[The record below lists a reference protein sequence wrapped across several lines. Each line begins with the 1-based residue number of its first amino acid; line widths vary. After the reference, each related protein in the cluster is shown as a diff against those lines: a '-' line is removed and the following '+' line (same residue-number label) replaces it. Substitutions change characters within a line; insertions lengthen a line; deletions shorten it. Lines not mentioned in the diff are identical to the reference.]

1 MQALARV
8 RCTSSVTPRRGAYV
22 YACSPV
28 TRVARRR
35 HYLSVTAASTSEEAS
50 TTRQDRL
57 SYDHLLLTILD
68 SNPDLSSSSWQAVAT
83 AADLATLHNGR
94 VTVLV
99 VDEQV
104 SQPGAAP
111 SPSGDPQEQQEGA
124 DQGKLQQQASKIAN
138 TLTQMGIQFQI
149 LERQVVGSQAKD
161 AEGRSSVVV
170 GEVADEVEADLLVL
184 HSQAVHQKC
193 LDANLLAEFVSCP
206 VLLLP

>member
-1 MQALARV
+1 MPAACSRCAPTRLGARPSASYA
-8 RCTSSVTPRRGAYV
+8 RATAAPRR
-22 YACSPV
+22 
-28 TRVARRR
+28 RDF
-35 HYLSVTAASTSEEAS
+35 TAARATAPEA
-50 TTRQDRL
+50 TPARQDRI

-83 AADLATLHNGR
+83 AADLATLHKGR

-104 SQPGAAP
+104 EGAA
-111 SPSGDPQEQQEGA
+111 GGG

-138 TLTQMGIQFQI
+138 TLSQMGVEYKIV
-149 LERQVVGSQAKD
+149 ERQVVGSAAKD

-184 HSQAVHQKC
+184 HSQTVHNKEV
-193 LDANLLAEFVSCP
+193 DANLLAEFVSCP

>member
-1 MQALARV
+1 MQHSVALSRGSGAIRV
-8 RCTSSVTPRRGAYV
+8 PRRCPCFAPVTPR
-22 YACSPV
+22 
-28 TRVARRR
+28 VAHRRPQI
-35 HYLSVTAASTSEEAS
+35 HVPASSAEAE
-50 TTRQDRL
+50 QKPDRL

-68 SNPDLSSSSWQAVAT
+68 SNPELSSSSWQAVAT

-104 SQPGAAP
+104 ARAEAGAGA
-111 SPSGDPQEQQEGA
+111 GDQSR
-124 DQGKLQQQASKIAN
+124 LQQQAAKIAQ
-138 TLTQMGIQFQI
+138 TLGKYGIKYEI

-170 GEVADEVEADLLVL
+170 GEVADEVAADLLVL
-184 HSQAVHQKC
+184 HSAAVHNKT

-206 VLLLP
+206 MLLLP

>member
-1 MQALARV
+1 M
-8 RCTSSVTPRRGAYV
+8 PRPA
-22 YACSPV
+22 A
-28 TRVARRR
+28 ARR
-35 HYLSVTAASTSEEAS
+35 HVLSQASSSEPAAAPRT
-50 TTRQDRL
+50 DKL

-104 SQPGAAP
+104 AGRDAA
-111 SPSGDPQEQQEGA
+111 DA
-124 DQGKLQQQASKIAN
+124 KDQNKLQHQASKIAN
-138 TLTQMGIQFQI
+138 TLSQMGIKYEI
-149 LERQVVGSQAKD
+149 VERQVVGSQAKD

-184 HSQAVHQKC
+184 HSQTVHNKEV
-193 LDANLLAEFVSCP
+193 DANLLAEFVSCP